1 MSVKGIFCHDLPIY
15 KDKDGVYCS
24 TTLTD
29 DLFQRYFRVVDELYV
44 ATRVYKIEN
53 TYLEAHQEKITLPG
67 VKIIEFPNLN
77 KPQYVLTRIPEA
89 KKRLTDAI
97 NKVDLVFIR
106 GGIIAA
112 LASRI
117 CRKAGKPYLAEAAG
131 CAWDEYWNHSYIGK
145 IIAPYMEYQSKKT
158 ILDARYVVYVT
169 EKWLQNRYPT
179 NGESTYASN
188 VILQDID
195 EDSLYRRLE
204 KISKRKSDDVWVL
217 GTTAGVNNKAK
228 GQQYVIEAM
237 SKLDNLYN
245 IRYELVGAGNTE
257 YLRKLSRKYNI
268 ENRVV
273 FKGELSHQEVLNWLD
288 TIDTYI
294 HPSMQEGL
302 PRALIEAM
310 SRGCPAIGSTTAG
323 IPELLTQE
331 TIFKR
336 GNVESLIEVMKT
348 VYSSNWND
356 LARINHNKSK
366 EYQIDVLEERRT
378 NLYKKYREYVIGG

>member
-1 MSVKGIFCHDLPIY
+1 MLVKGIFCHDLPIY

-294 HPSMQEGL
+294 QPSMQEGL

>member
-44 ATRVYKIEN
+44 ATRVYKIET

-97 NKVDLVFIR
+97 SKVDLVFIR
-106 GGIIAA
+106 GGIIAV

-117 CRKAGKPYLAEAAG
+117 CRKAGKPYLVEVAG
-131 CAWDEYWNHSYIGK
+131 YAWGEYWNHSYIGK
-145 IIAPYMEYQSKKT
+145 LIAPYMEYQSKKS
-158 ILDARYVVYVT
+158 IRDAKYVVYVT
-169 EKWLQNRYPT
+169 EKWLQNKYPT

-195 EDSLYRRLE
+195 DDSLDRRLE

-217 GTTAGVNNKAK
+217 GTTAVVNKAK

-237 SKLDNLYN
+237 SKLDSSYN
-245 IRYELVGAGNTE
+245 IRYELVGTGNIE
-257 YLRKLSRKYNI
+257 YLKKIAKKYNV

-273 FKGELSHQEVLNWLD
+273 FRGELSHQEVLNWLD

-294 HPSMQEGL
+294 QPSMQEGL

-336 GNVESLIEVMKT
+336 GNVKSLIEAMKT
-348 VYSSNWND
+348 VYSSDWCD

-366 EYQIDVLEERRT
+366 EYQIDVLDDRRT
-378 NLYKKYREYVIGG
+378 NLYKKYRKYVVGD

>member
-1 MSVKGIFCHDLPIY
+1 MLVKGIFCHDLPIY

-29 DLFQRYFRVVDELYV
+29 DLFQRYFCVVDELYV
-44 ATRVYKIEN
+44 ATRVYKIES

-77 KPQYVLTRIPEA
+77 KPQYMLTRIPEA
-89 KKRLTDAI
+89 NKRLTDAI
-97 NKVDLVFIR
+97 SKVDLVFIR
-106 GGIIAA
+106 GGVIAV

-117 CRKAGKPYLAEAAG
+117 CRKTGKPYLAEAAG

-145 IIAPYMEYQSKKT
+145 LIAPYMEYQSKKN
-158 ILDARYVVYVT
+158 ILEARYVIYVT

-195 EDSLYRRLE
+195 DDSLLRRLE
-204 KISKRKSDDVWVL
+204 KISKRKIDDVWVL

-228 GQQYVIEAM
+228 GQQYVIEAI
-237 SKLDNLYN
+237 SKLDSSYN
-245 IRYELVGAGNTE
+245 IRYELVGSGNTE
-257 YLRKLSRKYNI
+257 YLQRIAKKYNV
-268 ENRVV
+268 EDRVV
-273 FKGELSHQEVLNWLD
+273 FKGELSHQEVLDWLD

-294 HPSMQEGL
+294 QPSMQEGL

-331 TIFKR
+331 TVFSR

-348 VYSSNWND
+348 VYASNWSD
-356 LARINHNKSK
+356 LARRNHVKSK
-366 EYQIDVLEERRT
+366 EYQIDALNERRK
-378 NLYKKYREYVIGG
+378 NLYEKYRKYVIED